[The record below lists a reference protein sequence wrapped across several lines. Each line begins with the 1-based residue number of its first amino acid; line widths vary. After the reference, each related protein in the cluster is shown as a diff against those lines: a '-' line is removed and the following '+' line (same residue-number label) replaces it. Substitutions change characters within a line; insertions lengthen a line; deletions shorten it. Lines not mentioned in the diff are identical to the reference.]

1 MTKTQKTCL
10 NNWKIRILKLFRISN
25 FVLRILHFSST
36 RRMVESHF
44 IFTSFFWDVI
54 LVSRYHIQRLIVKH
68 LSAPIFPFPL
78 ALLNPVS
85 GLSLFARI
93 MRYLGHKSGQEST
106 IPRWPTLTPPTEIKM
121 PLKLPRIGAR
131 VLLTL
136 SRKPF
141 GGGYY
146 VQENSDPAS
155 Q

>member
-1 MTKTQKTCL
+1 
-10 NNWKIRILKLFRISN
+10 
-25 FVLRILHFSST
+25 
-36 RRMVESHF
+36 
-44 IFTSFFWDVI
+44 
-54 LVSRYHIQRLIVKH
+54 
-68 LSAPIFPFPL
+68 
-78 ALLNPVS
+78 
-85 GLSLFARI
+85 
-93 MRYLGHKSGQEST
+93 MRCLGHKSGQEST
-106 IPRWPTLTPPTEIKM
+106 IPRSPILTPTEIKM